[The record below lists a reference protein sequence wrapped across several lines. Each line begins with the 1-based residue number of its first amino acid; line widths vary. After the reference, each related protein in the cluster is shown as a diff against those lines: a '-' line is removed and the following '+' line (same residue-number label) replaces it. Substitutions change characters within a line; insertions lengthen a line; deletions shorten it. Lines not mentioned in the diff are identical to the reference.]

1 MVLDVILLLS
11 IAVFLVALFQRLSV
25 PPILAYLLVGTITGP
40 HGFSLISEQAQMEL
54 LAEIGIVFLMFSL
67 GLEFSLSRLLEMK
80 RQVIGLGGSQVIA
93 VGFIFICFALSMSLH
108 FSEAFIIASACLM
121 SSTAIVIKQLSE
133 SKLMYTRM
141 SHLSVSIL
149 LFQDVAVVFF
159 LIVIPLFAQSQGEV
173 SMLFDHLTSAI
184 LNGIFAVAI
193 ILSAGRWVLPFLFKQ
208 IALSRSDELFV
219 MSTLLVALIAGIVTH
234 FLGLSMALGAFL
246 AGMML
251 GESPYRY
258 QLDADIRP
266 FRDMLMGLFFITIGM
281 LLNIAA
287 LFDSW
292 PQLLLIVTVMMLVKI
307 VVVFALAKVFGE
319 QNRDALATG
328 VVLAQMGEFGF
339 VILALAG
346 KWQLLPDNYISL
358 FIAVG
363 VISMALTP
371 LLIHHHKRITSLLLG
386 VNSQSAKRRLSK
398 PFPGQY
404 TDHVVVCGYGRSG
417 QTVARFLKVEGIA
430 YVVID
435 RDPVNVQEALDG
447 GEKIEFGD
455 ATRKDILMM
464 LGVDKAKSVIVTFR
478 STDDAVKVIKSVG
491 QLSNTKVLVRTTDDK
506 NLKQLQDAGASDVVP
521 ESLEG
526 SLMMVSHVLS
536 ISGVPIKRILKR
548 LQQEREGKYRHLHG
562 FYFGNVDDADND
574 VLERLHPVRL
584 DVGCFAV
591 DKTVAEMNLKQ
602 VTYTGV
608 RRAGVEID
616 KLNSEFVFN
625 AGDVVLICGASYDVK
640 RAEIALLEGW
650 NHSYKSRY

>member
-1 MVLDVILLLS
+1 MLDIIILLS
-11 IAVFLVALFQRLSV
+11 IAVFFIALFQRLSV
-25 PPILAYLLVGTITGP
+25 PPILAYLLVGVLTGP
-40 HGFSLISEQAQMEL
+40 FGFALIAEQAQMEL

-67 GLEFSLSRLLEMK
+67 GLEFSLSRLIAMK
-80 RQVIGLGGSQVIA
+80 RQVLGLGGSQVIGA
-93 VGFIFICFALSMSLH
+93 GFIFICFSLSLGSD
-108 FSEAFIIASACLM
+108 FSTAFIIASACLM
-121 SSTAIVIKQLSE
+121 SSTAIVIKQLNE

-141 SHLSVSIL
+141 SHLSVSVL

-159 LIVIPLFAQSQGEV
+159 LIMIPLFAQSQGDSEL
-173 SMLFDHLTSAI
+173 LFEQLLGA
-184 LNGIFAVAI
+184 LVKGIFAVAI

-234 FLGLSMALGAFL
+234 HLGLSMALGAFL

-251 GESPYRY
+251 GESPYRH

-281 LLNIAA
+281 LLDVVA
-287 LFDSW
+287 LLDIW
-292 PQLLLIVTVMMLVKI
+292 PRLVMIVVVMMLVKI
-307 VVVFALAKVFGE
+307 FVVFVLAKLFGE
-319 QNRDALATG
+319 RHRDALATG
-328 VVLAQMGEFGF
+328 IVLAQMGEFGF

-346 KWQLLPDNYISL
+346 KWQLLSSDYISL

-363 VISMALTP
+363 IISMALTP
-371 LLIHHHKRITSLLLG
+371 LLIHHHKRITSFLLG
-386 VNSQSAKRRLSK
+386 LNYQAGERRLRK

-417 QTVARFLKVEGIA
+417 QTIARFLKVEGIA

-435 RDPVNVQEALDG
+435 RDPDNVQEALDG

-478 STDDAVKVIKSVG
+478 STDDAVKLINTVG
-491 QLSNTKVLVRTTDDK
+491 QLSDTKVLVRTTDDK
-506 NLKQLQDAGASDVVP
+506 HLKQLQEAGASDVVP

-574 VLERLHPVRL
+574 VLERLHPIRL
-584 DVGCFAV
+584 NVGCFAV

-608 RRAGVEID
+608 RRADVEID
-616 KLNSEFVFN
+616 KLNSDFVFK